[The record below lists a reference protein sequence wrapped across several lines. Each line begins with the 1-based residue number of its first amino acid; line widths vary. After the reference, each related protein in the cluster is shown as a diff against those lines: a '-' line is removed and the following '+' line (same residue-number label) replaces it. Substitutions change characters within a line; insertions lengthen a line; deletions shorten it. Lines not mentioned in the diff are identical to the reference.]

1 MQDAMGHATQ
11 LLEERQAV
19 QNRIV
24 NQTLSLNSLSQDPS
38 ASHRSISGDLRVVAN
53 CPCSVENADT
63 ASDLWKVGARI

>member
-1 MQDAMGHATQ
+1 MQDAMGLAAQ
-11 LLEERQAV
+11 LLEEKQAV

-24 NQTLSLNSLSQDPS
+24 NQTLSLNSLSRDPF
-38 ASHRSISGDLRVVAN
+38 ASHRSISGDLRVIAN

>member
-1 MQDAMGHATQ
+1 MGHAAQ
-11 LLEERQAV
+11 FLEETQAD
-19 QNRIV
+19 QNHTV
-24 NQTLSLNSLSQDPS
+24 NQTLSLHSLSRPV

>member
-1 MQDAMGHATQ
+1 MRDAMGHAAQ
-11 LLEERQAV
+11 LLEEKQAV

-38 ASHRSISGDLRVVAN
+38 ASHRSISADLRVVAN

-63 ASDLWKVGARI
+63 ASDLWKAGARI

>member
-1 MQDAMGHATQ
+1 MQDAMGHAAQ
-11 LLEERQAV
+11 LLEEKQAD
-19 QNRIV
+19 QNHTV
-24 NQTLSLNSLSQDPS
+24 NQTLSLHSLSRPF

>member
-1 MQDAMGHATQ
+1 MVHAAQ
-11 LLEERQAV
+11 PLEETQAD
-19 QNRIV
+19 QNHTA
-24 NQTLSLNSLSQDPS
+24 NQTLSLHSLSDPS

>member
-1 MQDAMGHATQ
+1 MQDAMGHAAQ
-11 LLEERQAV
+11 LLEEKQAD
-19 QNRIV
+19 QNHTV

>member
-1 MQDAMGHATQ
+1 MRDAMGHAAQ
-11 LLEERQAV
+11 LLEEKQAV

-38 ASHRSISGDLRVVAN
+38 ASHCSISGDLRVVAN